1 MVHKVYLDGGS
12 CFSSPSF
19 SMDQSSVYIGT
30 LKGSLFSINVV
41 REITTVLGDCILYNT
56 FPSRILVLFNGVT
69 RVVSQYSHRLLCYL
83 MVT

>member
-19 SMDQSSVYIGT
+19 SVDQSSVYIGT
-30 LKGSLFSINVV
+30 LKGGLFSINVV
-41 REITTVLGDCILYNT
+41 CEITTTLGDCIT
-56 FPSRILVLFNGVT
+56 FPSRIPVLFNGVI
-69 RVVSQYSHRLLCYL
+69 RVVSQYSHHLLCYS